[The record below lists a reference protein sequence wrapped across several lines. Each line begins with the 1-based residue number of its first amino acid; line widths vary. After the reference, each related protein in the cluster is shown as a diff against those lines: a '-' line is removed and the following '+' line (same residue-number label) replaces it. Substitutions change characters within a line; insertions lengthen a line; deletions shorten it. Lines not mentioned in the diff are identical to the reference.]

1 MKGGSRDRVLVVI
14 DEAIS
19 GDQLREQLIDHL
31 GDSPEEIFLV
41 APALADSALKH
52 HMGDVDDAIDPARER
67 LEASLK
73 ELRDAG
79 LEARGEV
86 GDSDPIIAISD
97 EIQKFHPDRIV
108 VVAHGE
114 GHEAHAEQGLLER
127 AERDFDQPVTE
138 LRVVPAGA
146 DPRLEEVAETEPG
159 AGRDKGRGRSGNLPP
174 LTRENII
181 GILIAVVGTLV
192 LGILATACAGADH
205 SSDLEEGRLGGVCPI
220 LLLIAMFGALVNLA
234 HVVGLVFFQG
244 VNYEGIWQ
252 RFFARLSMVGTP
264 IAVAV
269 SLVLYLLS

>member
-1 MKGGSRDRVLVVI
+1 MEAGSRERVLVVI

-19 GDQLREQLIDHL
+19 GDQLRDQLIDHL
-31 GDSPEEIFLV
+31 GESPEEVFLV
-41 APALADSALKH
+41 APALVDSALKH
-52 HMGDVDDAIDPARER
+52 NMGDVDDAIDPARER
-67 LEASLK
+67 LESSLR
-73 ELRDAG
+73 ELREAG

-114 GHEAHAEQGLLER
+114 DHEAYAEQGLLER

-146 DPRLEEVAETEPG
+146 EPRLEEVGESEPG
-159 AGRDKGRGRSGNLPP
+159 AGRDKGRGRSGNMPP

-181 GILIAVVGTLV
+181 GILIAVFGTLA
-192 LGILATACAGADH
+192 LGLLAAAYAAGDH
-205 SSDLEEGRLGGVCPI
+205 SSNLEGGRLGGAAPI
-220 LLLIAMFGALVNLA
+220 LLLIAMFGALINLA

-244 VNYEGIWQ
+244 VRYEGVWQ
-252 RFFARLSMVGTP
+252 RFFARLSMIGTP

-269 SLVLYLLS
+269 SLILYLLR